1 VTRAA
6 DSDAASDPPTPTPA
20 FTEGQVVTVFQS
32 RRPPGTAATYGPLG
46 ETILASTRAGSGL
59 VDFATFESP
68 DEVRVALVT
77 FATMEDHNAWRDEP
91 VLRVVEQE
99 GRDELYDAYSVQVGT
114 CSAVTRWT
122 RPAD

>member
-1 VTRAA
+1 
-6 DSDAASDPPTPTPA
+6 
-20 FTEGQVVTVFQS
+20 
-32 RRPPGTAATYGPLG
+32 
-46 ETILASTRAGSGL
+46 

-77 FATMEDHNAWRDEP
+77 FATMEDQKAWRDEP
-91 VLRVVEQE
+91 VHRSVQQQ

-114 CSAVTRWT
+114 CSAATRWT